1 MVRARRGGRRKS
13 QNSKASSNMKE
24 RLLQKRKAKEARKKL
39 ISLII
44 ICLSISIAI
53 AVPLGFLFGN
63 LKLALGITV
72 GLPCLVFSYVYPR
85 PALWVFLIYMCFA
98 GTITYWIGGGNVL
111 FQVAKDVFYLPALVA
126 LIQECRRQRKP
137 IIINSNLKLTFF
149 LLAAVTL
156 MTLFFVNGVQQVAL
170 PHCDSLSDYDRYLR
184 TPDGS
189 LILNPETGIVIL
201 TPCKQGIPFLQGIL
215 GMKVFV
221 GYVPLI
227 FCAYYLIE
235 DKKQLV
241 FLGRLLVVLAV
252 VCCGLGVIQ
261 YLMLKVGICDGT
273 RAAVGED
280 LFRATTGAKCLVGGS
295 LLYSPSQGQIR
306 LPGTFVSP
314 WHWAWFLIA
323 NSFITF
329 NVAFSDR
336 SLFWRTAGLGGLVL
350 VFINAVICGQR
361 IALALVPVC
370 VFISLIL
377 TGQIANLKRLI
388 PIAALL
394 GLILTTI
401 ALTNPAIVQE
411 RVDSF
416 VARWNTAPPHQFI
429 VKQMNFAVNNQKGI
443 LGRGLGKATN
453 STRVF
458 GRTALVETYHPKL
471 LYETGYP
478 GLIAFIIFTTNIV
491 IVTFK
496 SYRSVKTPSIRSF
509 GSGFWVF
516 ILIISFFPYWYP
528 LDTDPVAVY
537 YWFFTGV
544 LLKLPKI
551 DKEETTKKLQESI
564 ENKNRKSK
572 RVMRKIA

>member
-1 MVRARRGGRRKS
+1 MARAKRGRKQKS
-13 QNSKASSNMKE
+13 QPSKPVSNIKE
-24 RLLQKRKAKEARKKL
+24 RLLEKRKAKEARNKL

-44 ICLSISIAI
+44 ICLIVGIAI
-53 AVPLGFLFGN
+53 AIPLGLISNN
-63 LKLALGITV
+63 LKLALATAV
-72 GLPCLVFSYVYPR
+72 GLPCLVFSYFYPR

-98 GTITYWIGGGNVL
+98 GTITYWIGGGNAL
-111 FQVAKDVFYLPALVA
+111 FQLAKDAFYLPALVA

-137 IIINSNLKLTFF
+137 IIVNSNLKLTFF
-149 LLAAVTL
+149 LLVAITL
-156 MTLFFVNGVQQVAL
+156 MTLFFVNGLQQVAL
-170 PHCDSLSDYDRYLR
+170 PHCDSLSDYDVYLR
-184 TPDGS
+184 APDGS

-201 TPCKQGIPFLQGIL
+201 TPCKKGIPLLQGIL
-215 GMKVFV
+215 GMKVFI
-221 GYVPLI
+221 GYIPLI

-241 FLGRLLVVLAV
+241 FLGRLLVVLAI
-252 VCCGLGVIQ
+252 VCCSLGIIQ
-261 YLMLKVGICDGT
+261 FLMLKVGICDGT
-273 RAAVGED
+273 RAAVGKE

-329 NVAFSDR
+329 SVAFSDR
-336 SLFWRTAGLGGLVL
+336 SLFWRTAGLGGLAL

-377 TGQIANLKRLI
+377 TGQIANLKRFI

-394 GLILTTI
+394 GLILTTVAFI
-401 ALTNPAIVQE
+401 NPAIVQE

-416 VARWNTAPPHQFI
+416 VARWNTAPPHEFI
-429 VKQMNFAVNNQKGI
+429 VKQMKFAVNNQKGI

-458 GRTALVETYHPKL
+458 GDTALVETYHPKL

-478 GLIAFIIFTTNIV
+478 GLIAFMIFTTNIV

-551 DKEETTKKLQESI
+551 DQEEA
-564 ENKNRKSK
+564 NKNLEGDIPAKSRRSRKVI
-572 RVMRKIA
+572 RRIA

>member
-1 MVRARRGGRRKS
+1 M
-13 QNSKASSNMKE
+13 
-24 RLLQKRKAKEARKKL
+24 
-39 ISLII
+39 
-44 ICLSISIAI
+44 
-53 AVPLGFLFGN
+53 AVIL
-63 LKLALGITV
+63 
-72 GLPCLVFSYVYPR
+72 
-85 PALWVFLIYMCFA
+85 
-98 GTITYWIGGGNVL
+98 L
-111 FQVAKDVFYLPALVA
+111 FQVAKDVFYLPAFVA
-126 LIQECRRQRKP
+126 LVQECRRQRKP
-137 IIINSNLKLTFF
+137 IIVNSNLKLTFF
-149 LLAAVTL
+149 ILVIVAL
-156 MTLFFVNGVQQVAL
+156 MTLFFVNGGQQIAL
-170 PHCDSLSDYDRYLR
+170 PYCDSLSGDEVYMRAA
-184 TPDGS
+184 DGS
-189 LILNPETGIVIL
+189 YILNPDTGIVIL
-201 TPCKQGIPFLQGIL
+201 TPCKKGIPFLQGIL
-215 GMKVFV
+215 GLKVFV
-221 GYVPLI
+221 GYIPLI

-235 DKKQLV
+235 DNKQLV
-241 FLGRLLVVLAV
+241 FLGRLLVVLAI
-252 VCCGLGVIQ
+252 VCCGLGIIQ
-261 YLMLKVGICDGT
+261 YFLLSVGICAGT
-273 RAAVGED
+273 RGALGEE
-280 LFRATTGAKCLVGGS
+280 LFRATTGAKCFVGGS

-329 NVAFSDR
+329 SVAFSDK

-350 VFINAVICGQR
+350 VFINSVICGQR

-370 VFISLIL
+370 VLISLIL
-377 TGQIANLKRLI
+377 TGQIANLKRFI
-388 PIAALL
+388 PIGALL
-394 GLILTTI
+394 GLILTTV
-401 ALTNPAIVQE
+401 ALANPAIVQE

-416 VARWNTAPPHQFI
+416 VTRWNTAPPHEFI
-429 VKQMNFAVNNQKGI
+429 VKQIDFAVKQQKGI

-458 GRTALVETYHPKL
+458 GDTALVETYHPKL

-478 GLIAFIIFTTNIV
+478 GLIAFMIFTTNIV

-509 GSGFWVF
+509 GAGFWVF

-551 DKEETTKKLQESI
+551 DKEETGKKFQENI
-564 ENKNRKSK
+564 KNKNRKSK